1 MGIGFNPNPFPAQG
15 PGNNTP
21 VNPQVRQALS
31 HEGFQQVLEGLGIS
45 PKDIQSIGK
54 QDTQAAQM
62 TSVLQDMH
70 VIQTNAQQ
78 TQMLQSMG
86 LVGAELVIALQASE
100 ELDKIRERLDDIEES
115 IQGEAKEALLKA
127 LGLPSDVDAVIIN
140 DGEGGVVII
149 QRGLDELEQS
159 TT

>member
-1 MGIGFNPNPFPAQG
+1 MGVNFNPNPFPAQG
-15 PGNNTP
+15 PGNNAS
-21 VNPQVRQALS
+21 VNPQVQQALS

-54 QDTQAAQM
+54 QEIQTAQM
-62 TSVLQDMH
+62 KSVLQDMQ
-70 VIQTNAQQ
+70 VIQTNVQQ

-86 LVGAELVIALQASE
+86 LGGAELVIALQASE

-115 IQGEAKEALLKA
+115 IQDEAKEALLEA
-127 LGLPSDVDAVIIN
+127 LGLPADADAVIVN

-149 QRGLDELEQS
+149 QRGLEELESS
-159 TT
+159 TD